1 MPRIPAA
8 RRWPR
13 YVLKAFGLVAVA
25 VLSGCSWWLIQRQPV
40 QVDVAQQAP
49 AAKQFSF
56 AMADGPVVSTD
67 CAAKSSGQVKQWFTQ
82 HPCQRLA
89 RALFNTAY
97 GNSPVIV
104 SVAVVTTSSPAE
116 AQQLKALADRDGTG
130 NVIDLLRDGT
140 AHIAG
145 GPQNLTDG
153 KYGAR
158 VSGNQVVLVLS
169 EFFDQHTDDTVLKR
183 VDTEAL
189 DLAGQVG

>member
-8 RRWPR
+8 RRWPG
-13 YVLKAFGLVAVA
+13 YVLKAVGLVAVA
-25 VLSGCSWWLIQRQPV
+25 VLSGYFWWLGQRQPV
-40 QVDVAQQAP
+40 QVEAVQQAP
-49 AAKQFSF
+49 AANQFSF
-56 AMADGPVVSTD
+56 AMADGPVVSTN
-67 CAAKSSGQVKQWFTQ
+67 CAAKSSGAVKQWFTQ

-130 NVIDLLRDGT
+130 NVVDLLRDGT

-145 GPQNLTDG
+145 APPNLTDG
-153 KYGAR
+153 KYGSA

-169 EFFDQHTDDTVLKR
+169 EFIDQHTDDTVLQH

-189 DLAGQVG
+189 GLAGQVG